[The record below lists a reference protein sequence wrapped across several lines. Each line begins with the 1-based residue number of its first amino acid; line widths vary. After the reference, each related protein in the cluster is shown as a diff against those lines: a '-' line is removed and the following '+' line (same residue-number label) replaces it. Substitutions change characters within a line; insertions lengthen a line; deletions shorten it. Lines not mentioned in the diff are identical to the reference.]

1 MTGLRHKPPE
11 RLSATFPSMAAFVA
25 APFSSRCSMSK
36 QLRHSLVVA
45 VTAALGLA
53 ILAPIV
59 HADPQSTMREERARR
74 RAELGKDK
82 AKQGA
87 AEAPPALYPNATRQQ
102 PETQASPKLIKHLQ
116 DMQARYEK
124 DDWIGVI
131 AKAEEIAAMPTANT
145 YDKSFAYSMAGNAAA
160 NLDDQNKAA
169 GFFAKAIE
177 SNGLD
182 NNSHY
187 STMYNLVV
195 IQYGEEKYADA
206 LATLNKFLAET
217 KSEKPEHLGL
227 RAGILANL
235 DRNDEAAAIY
245 KNLIAKNPDDKRIL
259 MNGVA
264 ALQGADKFDEA
275 NVLMEGAYKRGM
287 LTEPRELRAL
297 YVGYMNSQRWDDAQ
311 KVIEDGIAKG
321 ILQAGPD
328 LARDYQ
334 VLAQN
339 AYMDDKIP
347 LAITLYSKAAPMAA
361 DGEAYLNLAKVLDY
375 AGKKAEAKAAAKQAL
390 EKGVKK
396 PEDANRILAR

>member
-1 MTGLRHKPPE
+1 
-11 RLSATFPSMAAFVA
+11 
-25 APFSSRCSMSK
+25 MSK

-45 VTAALGLA
+45 VTAALGVA
-53 ILAPIV
+53 MLAPV
-59 HADPQSTMREERARR
+59 VAHADPQSSSVNETRNRQK
-74 RAELGKDK
+74 AESRK
-82 AKQGA
+82 AKKETVA
-87 AEAPPALYPNATRQQ
+87 ADTKPALYPLASRSQ
-102 PETQASPKLIKHLQ
+102 PDAKASPKIIKHLQ
-116 DMQARYEK
+116 EMQERYEK
-124 DDWIGVI
+124 DDWSGVI
-131 AKAEEIAAMPTANT
+131 SKAEEIVSMSAANA
-145 YDKSFAYSMAGNAAA
+145 YEKSFAYSIAGNAAA
-160 NLDDQNKAA
+160 NLDDQTRA
-169 GFFAKAIE
+169 GEFFAKAIE
-177 SNGLD
+177 ANGLD
-182 NNSHY
+182 NDSHY

-206 LATLNKFLAET
+206 LATLDKFLAET

-235 DRNDEAAAIY
+235 NRNDEAAAIY
-245 KNLIAKNPDDKRIL
+245 KDLIAKNPDDKRLL
-259 MNGVA
+259 MNGVS

-287 LTEPRELRAL
+287 LTDSRELRAL
-297 YVGYMNSQRWDDAQ
+297 YVGYMNAQRWDDAQ
-311 KVIEDGIAKG
+311 KVIEDGVAKG

-334 VLAQN
+334 ILAQN
-339 AYMDDKIP
+339 AYVDDKIP
-347 LAITLYSKAAPMAA
+347 MAIALYTKAAPMAA